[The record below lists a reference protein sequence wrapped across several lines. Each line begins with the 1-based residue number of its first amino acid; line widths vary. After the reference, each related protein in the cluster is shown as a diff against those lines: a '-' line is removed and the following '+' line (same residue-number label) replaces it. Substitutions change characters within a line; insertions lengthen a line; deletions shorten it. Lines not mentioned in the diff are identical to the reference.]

1 MPWPGVVCRAPAL
14 ETGFPDHPGVFVT
27 SFTTRHRIAIAAILA
42 LACVVTLILSRNGTL
57 DPVRTGLRQALSPLS
72 SATNSIIRQNRSD
85 SDLERENAQLQ
96 QERDDLASQVARL
109 HDLEKEVEQLRQL
122 VNVQETNTDW
132 TMVTARVIASDPAM
146 LNKTITIDK
155 GSADGIE
162 KGMAVVDPYFFVGL
176 VTAVSEHSAQVTLG
190 IDITSSVGADDQN
203 TGATGIVYGLWQN
216 GGRMEMRHIDRASSV
231 AKGDLIVTSNDSSVN
246 TAMVPGNIIIGKVTE
261 DPVTD
266 NQSDTLTV
274 TVAPA
279 SNYDNLEVVAVITD
293 STRPT
298 NASAAGTPTAAP
310 ATPSPAS

>member
-1 MPWPGVVCRAPAL
+1 M
-14 ETGFPDHPGVFVT
+14 T
-27 SFTTRHRIAIAAILA
+27 SFTSRHRIAIAAVLA
-42 LACVVTLILSRNGTL
+42 IACVAMLILSRNGVL
-57 DPVRTGLRQALSPLS
+57 DPVRTGLRDALSPLS
-72 SATNSIIRQNRSD
+72 SATNSIIREKRSN
-85 SDLERENAQLQ
+85 SEIERENEALR
-96 QERDDLASQVARL
+96 QERDALAAEVARL
-109 HDLEKEVEQLRQL
+109 NDLKTEVEQLRQL

-155 GSADGIE
+155 GSADGIQ

-190 IDITSSVGADDQN
+190 IDITSSVGAEDQN

-216 GGRMEMRHIDRASSV
+216 GGRMEMRHIDRASTV
-231 AKGDLIVTSNDSSVN
+231 TNGDLIVTSNDSSVN

-261 DPVTD
+261 DPVVD

-279 SNYDNLEVVAVITD
+279 SNYDNLEVVAVITA
-293 STRPT
+293 STP
-298 NASAAGTPTAAP
+298 P
-310 ATPSPAS
+310 A

>member
-1 MPWPGVVCRAPAL
+1 M
-14 ETGFPDHPGVFVT
+14 T
-27 SFTTRHRIAIAAILA
+27 SFTSRHRIAIAAVLA
-42 LACVVTLILSRNGTL
+42 IACVAMLILSRNGVL
-57 DPVRTGLRQALSPLS
+57 DPVRTGLRDALSPLS
-72 SATNSIIRQNRSD
+72 SATNSIIREKRSN
-85 SDLERENAQLQ
+85 SEIERENEALR
-96 QERDDLASQVARL
+96 QERDALAAEVARL
-109 HDLEKEVEQLRQL
+109 NDLKTEVEQLRQL

-155 GSADGIE
+155 GSADGIQ

-190 IDITSSVGADDQN
+190 IDITSSVGAEDQN

-216 GGRMEMRHIDRASSV
+216 GGRMEMRHIDRASTV
-231 AKGDLIVTSNDSSVN
+231 TNGDLIVTSNDSSVN

-261 DPVTD
+261 DPVVD

-279 SNYDNLEVVAVITD
+279 SNYDNLEVVAVITA

-298 NASAAGTPTAAP
+298 GTQTPAGSGTPTAAP
-310 ATPSPAS
+310 ATPSPTS